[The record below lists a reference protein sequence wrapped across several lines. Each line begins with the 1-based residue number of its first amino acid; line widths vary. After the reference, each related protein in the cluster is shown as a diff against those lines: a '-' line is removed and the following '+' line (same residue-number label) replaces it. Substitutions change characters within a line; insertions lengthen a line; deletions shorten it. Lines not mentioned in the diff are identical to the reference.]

1 MQPRLLALAGCRAGE
16 LGALSLAEWRAL
28 DALAEAHRLGPYFH
42 GRLSR
47 GEMPVEVPQDI
58 VEGWREAH
66 RANAIAVLAQRR
78 ALAQA
83 ATLLGGLGIEAV
95 ALKGSALAW
104 SVWPSPAERVMR
116 DIDLL
121 VPQYRAVKAYKALRD
136 AGWQGPAA
144 TPELLDRLAQ
154 EETHLPLLVS
164 PDGVLCELHAHAWA
178 SAPLAGLAMP
188 SCDDAGLL
196 ERSVFD
202 EVLDMRVPAAQDMLA
217 HLVVHCA
224 CSHLFN
230 VGPLALADIDYLTR
244 KRAIDWPRFWEAA
257 QREGYERAAALVLAL
272 TDRWLQPGLVDA
284 SGCPVEAPT
293 EEIERAE
300 TLLVQQPADRKDIN
314 AIAGLTLGGRS
325 DRMPQHPLDEA
336 EGSAGGLAR
345 AAQLAR
351 RGLSVAGS
359 MLDGPTRRDGLATAA
374 TARWLQGD

>member
-16 LGALSLAEWRAL
+16 LGALSPTEWRAL
-28 DALAEAHRLGPYFH
+28 DALAEAHRLGPHLH

-58 VEGWREAH
+58 AEGWREAH
-66 RANAIAVLAQRR
+66 RANAITVLAQRR

-104 SVWPSPAERVMR
+104 SMWPSPAERVMR

-121 VPQYRAVKAYKALRD
+121 VPQDRAVEAYEALRD

-144 TPELLDRLAQ
+144 TQELLDRLAR

-164 PDGVLCELHAHAWA
+164 PDGVPCELHAHTWA
-178 SAPLAGLAMP
+178 SAPLAALAMP
-188 SCDDAGLL
+188 RCDDAALL

-202 EVLDMRVPAAQDMLA
+202 EVLGMRVPAAEDMLA

-230 VGPLALADIDYLTR
+230 VGPLALADIDHLTR

-257 QREGYERAAALVLAL
+257 QQDGYERAAALVLAL
-272 TDRWLQPGLVDA
+272 TDRWFEPGLVDA
-284 SGCPVEAPT
+284 SGCPVAVPA
-293 EEIERAE
+293 EEVERAE
-300 TLLVQQPADRKDIN
+300 ALLVQQPAARKDIN
-314 AIAGLTLGGRS
+314 AIAGLALGGRA
-325 DRMPQHPLDEA
+325 DRMVQHPLDEA
-336 EGSAGGLAR
+336 IGSAGGFAR
-345 AAQLAR
+345 AGQLAR

-359 MLDGPTRRDGLATAA
+359 LLDGPTRRDGLATAA
-374 TARWLQGD
+374 MARWLRGD